1 MLSNLKDCPDAVEGI
16 PMEIGTEENTDR
28 TIADIFSHYKKDRK
42 NLIPLLQ
49 EIQRGLGYLPKKAM
63 QEISDFLAIPK
74 VEVWG
79 VATFYNQFRFVPLG
93 KYHTVVCMGTAC
105 HLAGGK
111 LILEALERELGI
123 KVGETAEDG
132 NFSLERVACIGCCML
147 APVTVIGNKIYPRM
161 TPFKVEEV
169 LIPYKQETQGEP
181 KEGKSKSKS

>member
-1 MLSNLKDCPDAVEGI
+1 LLSNSSDCLEYVEGMI
-16 PMEIGTEENTDR
+16 TEKQASQTITEILG
-28 TIADIFSHYKKDRK
+28 HYRKEGK

-49 EIQRGLGYLPKKAM
+49 EVQTRLGYLPKEAL
-63 QEISDFLAIPK
+63 QEIAGFLEIPA

-105 HLAGGK
+105 HLAGGR
-111 LILEALERELGI
+111 LILDALERELDI

-147 APVTVIGNKIYPRM
+147 APVIVIKDRIHPKM
-161 TPFKVEEV
+161 TPFKVEEA
-169 LIPYKQETQGEP
+169 LIPYKQEAQGEL
-181 KEGKSKSKS
+181 KERKSKSKT

>member
-1 MLSNLKDCPDAVEGI
+1 MI
-16 PMEIGTEENTDR
+16 TEEQASEAVAE
-28 TIADIFSHYKKDRK
+28 ILGHYEKEKN

-49 EIQRGLGYLPKKAM
+49 EVQTRLGYLPRKAL
-63 QEISDFLAIPK
+63 QEIADFLKMPD

-105 HLAGGK
+105 HLAGGR
-111 LILEALERELGI
+111 LILEALERELNI

-147 APVTVIGNKIYPRM
+147 APVVVTKDRIHPKM
-161 TPFKVEEV
+161 TPFKVEEA
-169 LIPYKQETQGEP
+169 LIPYKQEAEGELE
-181 KEGKSKSKS
+181 EGKSKSQN

>member
-1 MLSNLKDCPDAVEGI
+1 MI
-16 PMEIGTEENTDR
+16 TEEQANQAVAE
-28 TIADIFSHYKKDRK
+28 ILGHYKEEKK

-49 EIQRGLGYLPKKAM
+49 EVQTRLGYLSRKAL
-63 QEISDFLAIPK
+63 QEIAGFLNIPD

-93 KYHTVVCMGTAC
+93 KYHTTVCMGTAC
-105 HLAGGK
+105 HLAGGR

-147 APVTVIGNKIYPRM
+147 APVIVIKGKIHPRM
-161 TPFKVEEV
+161 TPFEVEETLV
-169 LIPYKQETQGEP
+169 PYKQETQSEL
-181 KEGKSKSKS
+181 KEGKSKSIG